1 MIVVVDMLH
10 TLDFWKKQ
18 KMSLK
23 QYVFFCAKYKNV
35 NVKYNFNS
43 KLYSNLLEVQFDFV
57 FELLQI
63 ND

>member
-1 MIVVVDMLH
+1 VIVVVDMLH

-18 KMSLK
+18 KMSL
-23 QYVFFCAKYKNV
+23 QEYIFFSAKYKNV
-35 NVKYNFNS
+35 NVKYNFNLE
-43 KLYSNLLEVQFDFV
+43 LYSNLLEVQFDFV